1 MGLKESR
8 GRILVVD
15 DDIDCCALMVD
26 ILTEEGYEVHPY
38 LSGDKAL
45 EALKRRD
52 FDLILSDIKMPGITG
67 IELLL
72 HVRRMGLDTEVI
84 LVTAYASL
92 QTALQA
98 LRGQAFDYLTKPFA
112 INKFRQRVSQAMEA
126 RLSGPPDYAV
136 MHYRDLSIDRNA
148 HRAWIDDQEIKL
160 TRLEFDVLAYLFKR
174 QGCAVSPTELLEE
187 VWGQEERTGDTVK
200 TCIRRLRKKIED
212 NAQNPRYIVNIW
224 GVGYQLGE

>member
-15 DDIDCCALMVD
+15 DDMDCCALMVD

-45 EALKRRD
+45 EALNQRD
-52 FDLILSDIKMPGITG
+52 FDLVLSDIKMSGTTG
-67 IELLL
+67 IDLLL
-72 HVRRMGLDTEVI
+72 HVRRMGLNTEVI

-98 LRGQAFDYLTKPFA
+98 LRGQAFDYLPKPFA
-112 INKFRQRVSQAMEA
+112 INTFRQRVSQAMEA
-126 RLSGPPDYAV
+126 RLSGPPHYAV
-136 MHYRDLSIDRNA
+136 MHYENLSIDRNA
-148 HRAWIDDQEIKL
+148 HRAWLNDREIRL
-160 TRLEFDVLAYLFKR
+160 TRLEFDVLAYLFER
-174 QGCAVSPTELLEE
+174 QGCAVSPTELLQE
-187 VWGQEERTGDTVK
+187 VWGREERTGDTVK

-212 NAQNPRYIVNIW
+212 DAQEPRYIVNVW
-224 GVGYQLGE
+224 GIGYQLGE